1 MSLHHEV
8 TGSMP
13 GHARWVKDPTL
24 PQLDVELPM
33 LRGWP
38 RKKERKEGRE
48 RILKINVKT
57 RDFGKILVQRYLEE
71 TNYK

>member
-13 GHARWVKDPTL
+13 GHARWVKDPAW
-24 PQLDVELPM
+24 PQLDVELPV